1 MSLIQITAMIQL
13 LTILIDLKKNEINKL
28 SQDELATKLKD
39 NEEALVNLRFQK
51 ALQQL
56 GHPQQIRSLRKE
68 IAQVKTVIREF
79 ELGKRE
85 K

>member
-1 MSLIQITAMIQL
+1 LRKSEL
-13 LTILIDLKKNEINKL
+13 NKL
-28 SQDELATKLKD
+28 SRDELATKLND
-39 NEEALVNLRFQK
+39 NQDALVNLRFQK

-56 GHPQQIRSLRKE
+56 DHPQQIRLIRKE

-85 K
+85 D

>member
-1 MSLIQITAMIQL
+1 MKKSDLNKLNAEELNTK
-13 LTILIDLKKNEINKL
+13 LIDN
-28 SQDELATKLKD
+28 Q
-39 NEEALVNLRFQK
+39 EALVNLRFQK

-56 GHPQQIRSLRKE
+56 DHPQQIRLIRKE

-79 ELGKRE
+79 ELGKRG

>member
-1 MSLIQITAMIQL
+1 M
-13 LTILIDLKKNEINKL
+13 NKL

-39 NEEALVNLRFQK
+39 NQEALVNLRFQK

-56 GHPQQIRSLRKE
+56 GHPQQIRLIRKE

-79 ELGKRE
+79 ELGKRGQ
-85 K
+85 